1 MSLHSLSWAM
11 QQQGL
16 KPTEKLI
23 LLVLADH
30 ADNSGTCFP
39 SMNRIA
45 ELVGVKRRSIAK
57 NMAILEDRGLMQR
70 VPRTRPD
77 GSLTSNAFVLS
88 VGDVPQDM
96 TSGHTEQD
104 MNPSNTASSETIV
117 SDKPALDDEWSEFKS
132 SYPKRLG
139 SQDWTRATR
148 YWKRMPP
155 EARASAIIG
164 AKAYK
169 SYVVQQGKE
178 NTPYVKQ
185 ASTFLSPAGKDWK
198 EWSEYKISSPG
209 HSKSDG
215 YTRLPPQEAS

>member
-11 QQQGL
+11 QQRGL

-45 ELVGVKRRSIAK
+45 EIVGIKRRSIAK
-57 NMAILEDRGLMQR
+57 NMAILEDHGLMQR

-96 TSGHTEQD
+96 TSGHIEQD
-104 MNPSNTASSETIV
+104 MNPSNIASSETIV
-117 SDKPALDDEWSEFKS
+117 SDKALLDGEWDDFKA

-139 SQDWTRATR
+139 SQDWTRASR

-155 EARASAIIG
+155 DDRVAAVIG
-164 AKAYK
+164 AKAYR
-169 SYVVQQGKE
+169 SYIAQQEKE
-178 NTPYVKQ
+178 NTEYVKM
-185 ASTFLSPAGKDWK
+185 ASTFLSPAGKAWR
-198 EWSEYKISSPG
+198 EWSEHKISYVD
-209 HSKSDG
+209 HKKSDG
-215 YTRLPPQEAS
+215 YTRLPPQETV